1 MKFQIQVR
9 GSWGGIVGDWRP
21 AIAAPGGD
29 PARASTFAS
38 WDEAEEVLDRMQL
51 AGLLPY
57 GYLESSGAELR
68 IIELDE
74 RAPRGGLTSSSAVG
88 ASAREPDASG
98 QRAA

>member
-9 GSWGGIVGDWRP
+9 GLWAGSAGDWRP
-21 AIAAPGGD
+21 AIAAPEGD
-29 PARASTFAS
+29 GAVAPTFGS

-57 GYLESSGAELR
+57 SYLEPSGAELR
-68 IIELDE
+68 IVDLDD
-74 RAPRGGLTSSSAVG
+74 RARAGVTVG
-88 ASAREPDASG
+88 VLEPDGSD